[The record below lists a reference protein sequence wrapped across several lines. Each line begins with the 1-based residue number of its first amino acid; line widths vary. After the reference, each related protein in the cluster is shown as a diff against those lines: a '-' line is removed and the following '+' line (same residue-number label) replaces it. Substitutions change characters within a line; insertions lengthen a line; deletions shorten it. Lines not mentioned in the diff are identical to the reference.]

1 MIKVKEINWLS
12 EFAKEAEVTI
22 SDGTSMLTCFS
33 QPFNYDVNDVLD
45 QPLYCY
51 DAKNVR
57 KSFEEGFT
65 LENQNDAF
73 AYFFRGELIDSIKK
87 LVKVAGFMLSLED
100 NAIPKD
106 LVDGDIIEFTVQR
119 VDIY

>member
-1 MIKVKEINWLS
+1 
-12 EFAKEAEVTI
+12 
-22 SDGTSMLTCFS
+22 MLTCFS

-65 LENQNDAF
+65 LENQNDIF
-73 AYFFRGELIDSIKK
+73 AYFFRGELTDSTKK